1 MKQTPAIET
10 TSLAIGYSNAR
21 GKKNCLNS
29 NLNLQ
34 LKHGEVTS
42 LLGSNGAGKSTLLRT
57 LAGFQPE
64 LGGNIAIEGRDRS
77 AIPQKELSRL
87 IGVVLTERS
96 MAGTLRVRELV
107 SLGRHPYTGFFG
119 MLKSRDHEIVDHA
132 MQQVGIAHKAD
143 SYIAE
148 ISDGERQK
156 AMIAKVLAQECPII
170 LLDEPTAFLDI
181 TSRIELMILLRELAA
196 NGNKSILLSTHD
208 IELALTLSDR
218 LWMLKKHEGIVCGA
232 PEDLVLDNSVGA
244 YFGKENISF
253 DTHTGRLAYKTNGEK
268 HAYIESS
275 GDKAYWLANAVKKLG
290 YSLSDTPDGSTLTVK
305 WDTPDSPITLRLPNG
320 KEATA
325 ASIGEMVEMVKAS
338 LYLKSLIEIC

>member
-1 MKQTPAIET
+1 MKQTPAIEAT
-10 TSLAIGYSNAR
+10 DLAIGYNGTR

-29 NLNLQ
+29 NLDLQ

-64 LGGNIAIEGRDRS
+64 LGGGIAIEGRNRA

-132 MQQVGIAHKAD
+132 MQQVGIEHKAD

-181 TSRIELMILLRELAA
+181 TSRIELMVLLRELAVV
-196 NGNKSILLSTHD
+196 GNKSILLSTHD
-208 IELALTLSDR
+208 IELALTLSDQ
-218 LWMLKKHEGIVCGA
+218 LWLLKKHEGIVCGA
-232 PEDLVLDNSVGA
+232 PEDLVLDNSISS
-244 YFGKENISF
+244 YFGTENIGF
-253 DTHTGRLAYKTNGEK
+253 DALTGRLAYKTNGDK
-268 HAYIESS
+268 NVFLESD
-275 GDKAYWLANAVKKLG
+275 GAKAYWLANAVKKLG
-290 YSLSDTPDGSTLTVK
+290 CSVSDVPDNDIPTIKWLSSDAA
-305 WDTPDSPITLRLPNG
+305 ITLCLPNG
-320 KEATA
+320 KEENA
-325 ASIGEMVEMVKAS
+325 ASIGELVRIMATK
-338 LYLKSLIEIC
+338 LN